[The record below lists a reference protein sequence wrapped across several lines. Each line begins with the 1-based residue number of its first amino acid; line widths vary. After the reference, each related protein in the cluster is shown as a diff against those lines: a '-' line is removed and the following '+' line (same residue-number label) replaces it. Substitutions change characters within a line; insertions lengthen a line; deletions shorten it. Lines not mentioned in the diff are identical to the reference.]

1 MFEVGRRSRRAA
13 WSGVV
18 GTVLMVVVV
27 LSLVLMHG
35 LGLSHTGTAPSL
47 AAPTVAAASHASE
60 VATSGGH
67 VDPTVPATG
76 HIGHQEPGPGHST
89 ALAQACL
96 AVLTALILVGT
107 FLLLKS
113 RGWARSGHRLRE
125 LVASPF
131 WDPAMW
137 WVHPRIQVLCV
148 MRT

>member
-1 MFEVGRRSRRAA
+1 MFEVGRSRRAA
-13 WSGVV
+13 WCGVV
-18 GTVLMVVVV
+18 GTVWVVVVV

-35 LGLSHTGTAPSL
+35 LGLSHTGTAQSL

-67 VDPTVPATG
+67 VDPTGSAT
-76 HIGHQEPGPGHST
+76 GHQEPGPGHSM
-89 ALAQACL
+89 ALVQACL
-96 AVLTALILVGT
+96 AVLTALVLVAS
-107 FLLLKS
+107 FVVLKG
-113 RGWARSGHRLRE
+113 RGWARSDQRLRA

-137 WVHPRIQVLCV
+137 WVHPRPQVLCV